1 MRNLVAIAVLAL
13 IVLVVG
19 SCGKSTRAG
28 SPTDYYPLT
37 VGSVWK
43 YRSYYDSAGKP
54 DVEHPTQRSTVRIAR
69 KDKLAGGEEAVMV
82 VTRNELPYVFVETTF
97 VRQSEG
103 YILEFRKRDSKTSD
117 TLLAVPPAQG
127 KGWHRVIGGPI
138 SFPARFV
145 DQQAVTV
152 KAGTYPQ
159 TWHTV
164 AEPESP
170 LPPGKISSWYAPG
183 VGLVKYRSEAPRKDG
198 SIFAE
203 TMELTDV
210 NVK

>member
-1 MRNLVAIAVLAL
+1 MRNLIAIAVLAL
-13 IVLVVG
+13 IVLTAG

-28 SPTDYYPLT
+28 SSTDYYPLT

-43 YRSYYDSAGKP
+43 YLLYDHDSTGKP
-54 DVEHPTQRSTVRIAR
+54 DVEHPTQPFSVRIAR
-69 KDKLAGGEEAVMV
+69 KDKMASGEEAVMV
-82 VTRNELPYVFVETTF
+82 VRRNELPYVFVETTF

-103 YILEFRKRDSKTSD
+103 YILQSRKRDSKISD

-127 KGWHRVIGGPI
+127 KGWHSWYGGRL
-138 SFPARFV
+138 SFPVRFA

-152 KAGTYPQ
+152 KAGTYHQ

-164 AEPESP
+164 EEPES
-170 LPPGKISSWYAPG
+170 LSIKISSWYAPG
-183 VGLVKYRSEAPRKDG
+183 VGLVKYHSETARKDG

-203 TMELTDV
+203 TVELTDAS
-210 NVK
+210 VK

>member
-1 MRNLVAIAVLAL
+1 MRNLIAIGVLAL
-13 IVLVVG
+13 IVLVAG

-43 YRSYYDSAGKP
+43 YRLYEHDSTGKP
-54 DVEHPTQRSTVRIAR
+54 DVEHPMQRSTVRIAR
-69 KDKLAGGEEAVMV
+69 KDKLASGEEAVMV

-97 VRQSEG
+97 VRQSGG

-127 KGWHRVIGGPI
+127 KGWHRVFSVATPI
-138 SFPARFV
+138 PVRFA

-164 AEPESP
+164 EES
-170 LPPGKISSWYAPG
+170 KSIRFKASSWYAPG
-183 VGLVKYRSEAPRKDG
+183 VGLVKYYSETARKDG
-198 SIFAE
+198 STFAM
-203 TMELTDV
+203 THELTDAS
-210 NVK
+210 VK